1 MLKLLKELKVNEK
14 VTLDSKNKETDLI
27 TDMENETKMKENIN
41 NNNTKT
47 SKLDWVRKLWGD

>member
-47 SKLDWVRKLWGD
+47 SKLDWVRKL